1 MAETNLTP
9 KALSEKIVKILDV
22 KKAGNIKLLFV
33 HDKTV
38 LADYFVLC
46 TGNSNTQIRALANE
60 VEFKIGESDGIHP
73 AHIDGIDDSKWVVL
87 DYSSVIVHVFGNDT
101 RSFYNLEKLWA
112 DAEDVDI
119 SGIIEPEGETQEK
132 KPVSVVEE
140 EL

>member
-1 MAETNLTP
+1 MSETKMAP
-9 KALSEKIVKILDV
+9 KELAEKIVKILDS

-33 HDKTV
+33 HEKTV

-60 VEFKIGESDGIHP
+60 VDFKLSVEDGIHP

-112 DAEDVDI
+112 DAEEIDV
-119 SGIIEPEGETQEK
+119 SNIIDAEDKGEKEPVK
-132 KPVSVVEE
+132 IVSE

>member
-1 MAETNLTP
+1 MSEANLTP
-9 KALSEKIVKILDV
+9 KELAEKAVKILDS

-46 TGNSNTQIRALANE
+46 TGNSNTQIRSLANE
-60 VEFKIGESDGIHP
+60 VDFKLGEEDGIHP
-73 AHIDGIDDSKWVVL
+73 AHIEGIDDSKWVVL

-101 RSFYNLEKLWA
+101 RAFYNLEKLWA
-112 DAEDVDI
+112 DAENVDI
-119 SGIIEPEGETQEK
+119 SNIIDGADAPEKEP
-132 KPVSVVEE
+132 VAMISE